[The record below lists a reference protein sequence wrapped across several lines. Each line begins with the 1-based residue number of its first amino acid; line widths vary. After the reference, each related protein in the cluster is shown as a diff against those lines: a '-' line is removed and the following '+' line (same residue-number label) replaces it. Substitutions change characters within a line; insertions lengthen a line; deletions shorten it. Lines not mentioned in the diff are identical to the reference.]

1 MKWGRKQKL
10 FSPSSSP
17 SPSSYS
23 SSSIIARVLHV
34 SWFSKFKQKSEN
46 SKTSS
51 AKNEH
56 GIVPLNFFPTPNSN
70 ARFYSMDEDDPFWRL
85 SFGEERATPARR
97 STGGLKNPDWYGSDR
112 EFRFP
117 VSVTERSNSRERK
130 VPSRGCRNF
139 SDMVLD
145 IKKIKEREKK
155 KERIL
160 KDIVNDRQGW
170 RRSSRGSVRAKPS
183 ESEIDIFPV
192 EDEFSNPPVSSNSR
206 KQHEHDQLE
215 KTKLNAIKLK
225 NAKKRNKVICR
236 IKALEEMK
244 KARMKMKK
252 DERKEKS
259 EEEEAGTAFSSFA
272 VVMNSFDPQR
282 DFRDSMVEMISEK
295 GIRRSQDLEELL
307 ACYLDLNSDEYHD
320 IIIKV
325 FLKVRFELKGVV
337 QHFDYQVRL

>member
-10 FSPSSSP
+10 FSTSSSP
-17 SPSSYS
+17 SPSYS

-34 SWFSKFKQKSEN
+34 SWFSKFKQKPEN

-56 GIVPLNFFPTPNSN
+56 GIVPLNFFRTPNSN

-97 STGGLKNPDWYGSDR
+97 STGGLINPDWYGSDR
-112 EFRFP
+112 ELRFP
-117 VSVTERSNSRERK
+117 VSVSERSNSRERK
-130 VPSRGCRNF
+130 VPRIESGCRNF

-145 IKKIKEREKK
+145 IKKTKEREKK
-155 KERIL
+155 KERL
-160 KDIVNDRQGW
+160 LNGRQGW
-170 RRSSRGSVRAKPS
+170 RGSSHGSVRAKPS

-225 NAKKRNKVICR
+225 NAKRRNKVICR

-244 KARMKMKK
+244 KERMKMKE

-259 EEEEAGTAFSSFA
+259 EEEAGTFSSFA

-295 GIRRSQDLEELL
+295 GIRRSEDLEELL

-325 FLKVRFELKGVV
+325 FRKVWFEIERGGAI
-337 QHFDYQVRL
+337 F